1 MAVDLNKFK
10 KKTEKRLP
18 ILFLLEEN
26 KVAALSA
33 DIVMSTLKACL
44 EKNIHTEF
52 MVLSFGLDWTLR
64 YPKLKA
70 NAPYFARLEEVDP
83 NDIWHIT
90 SNIQESKQ
98 TFLGSALDLTKAILD
113 DPETTKSDRYKPI
126 VIIIASRT
134 PAKGWEESLD
144 TLLNEGRSSNA
155 QVYWINNGDSDIDLT
170 HTISQTIS
178 ALSIVGSPFNE
189 TLKVINH
196 RKEKAKPDSPVKTFE
211 KIVYKTV
218 LLGQGTDAANEIVSS
233 FKLEPL
239 DEAPEEDSVEFDV
252 PGFDGDF
259 GDGADAKGDGIV

>member
-33 DIVMSTLKACL
+33 DIVMFTLKACL

-70 NAPYFARLEEVDP
+70 NAPYFARLEMVDP

-90 SNIQESKQ
+90 NNIQESKQ

-144 TLLNEGRSSNA
+144 ALLNEG
-155 QVYWINNGDSDIDLT
+155 INNSDSDIDL
-170 HTISQTIS
+170 IRAFAAPSF
-178 ALSIVGSPFNE
+178 VVSPLLNE
-189 TLKVINH
+189 TLKAVNH
-196 RKEKAKPDSPVKTFE
+196 FKENAKSDSPVKTFE

-218 LLGQGTDAANEIVSS
+218 LLGQEIGAAEEIVSS
-233 FKLEPL
+233 FKLESL
-239 DEAPEEDSVEFDV
+239 EDVPEEDPVEFDV
-252 PGFDGDF
+252 PGFDGSV
-259 GDGADAKGDGIV
+259 GDGTDAKGDGIV